1 MQAAKSA
8 SRPLRGGS
16 VHASVLGKRSR
27 VTGETVGGLQ
37 TWRLHSL
44 RGGSVRARRERHLEQ
59 HWGRRGEVVAATAC
73 TLERLQN
80 ARRARCAGAA
90 FARDGRDVRGSAGGE
105 AETACTLEKAANM
118 EAAPAAWGQR
128 LRVTE
133 ETFGAVSCVSVCAS
147 VCQCV
152 SLCVCVYNCVIP
164 S

>member
-1 MQAAKSA
+1 MGAMIARDGRDVRSSIGNDAGQRDSD
-8 SRPLRGGS
+8 GS
-16 VHASVLGKRSR
+16 HIGKIANME
-27 VTGETVGGLQ
+27 VAP
-37 TWRLHSL
+37 L
-44 RGGSVRARRERHLEQ
+44 RGGSVRAH
-59 HWGRRGEVVAATAC
+59 
-73 TLERLQN
+73 
-80 ARRARCAGAA
+80 
-90 FARDGRDVRGSAGGE
+90 
-105 AETACTLEKAANM
+105 M

>member
-1 MQAAKSA
+1 MRVAPAARGQRSRVTEEMFGVAPGWGSDGVYDGKAANMEVAPAAWGQRSRVTEETFGA
-8 SRPLRGGS
+8 VSETTRGSVTATARTLERQQTWRLRPLRGGS
-16 VHASVLGKRSR
+16 VR
-27 VTGETVGGLQ
+27 
-37 TWRLHSL
+37 
-44 RGGSVRARRERHLEQ
+44 
-59 HWGRRGEVVAATAC
+59 
-73 TLERLQN
+73 
-80 ARRARCAGAA
+80 
-90 FARDGRDVRGSAGGE
+90 
-105 AETACTLEKAANM
+105 ANM